1 MYAQGAHGNTQ
12 LSQNVI
18 RSHSLQFWNCR
29 GFSQSERHTYEPS
42 ASSTR
47 CISSGITGSY
57 AYPNRVFSRSA
68 SLWPLS
74 PIITSGSLVLDLRP
88 FVVKSYSHSK
98 EKTVC
103 KWHDFPWIAERRRAD
118 PITMLKIQGSKVQPR
133 RSLWSA
139 CTINLLLLVAFLAWH
154 ELETLNLAEKS
165 IFQGKKKFP
174 QLKNLFRILLYQ
186 VTFTYPSYTIRC
198 TLIPCSVQESYN
210 LHMHIRICNCMNDC
224 SVTFTR
230 NNSLE
235 HK

>member
-29 GFSQSERHTYEPS
+29 GFSQSERHTHEPFES
-42 ASSTR
+42 PTR
-47 CISSGITGSY
+47 CISPSTTGSY
-57 AYPNRVFSRSA
+57 ACPNQVFSCSA
-68 SLWPLS
+68 SLWPLP

-154 ELETLNLAEKS
+154 ELETLNLAEIN
-165 IFQGKKKFP
+165 IFQGWKIN
-174 QLKNLFRILLYQ
+174 LKRTSFK
-186 VTFTYPSYTIRC
+186 
-198 TLIPCSVQESYN
+198 
-210 LHMHIRICNCMNDC
+210 D
-224 SVTFTR
+224 
-230 NNSLE
+230 
-235 HK
+235 